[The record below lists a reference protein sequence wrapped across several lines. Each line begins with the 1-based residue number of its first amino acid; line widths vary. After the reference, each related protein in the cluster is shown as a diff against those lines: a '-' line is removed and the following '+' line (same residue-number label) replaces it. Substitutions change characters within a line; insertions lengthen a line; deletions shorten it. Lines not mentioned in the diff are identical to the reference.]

1 MRRPLEARNLRG
13 RSTAQ
18 GGKHGTGDEQMS
30 METDK
35 AKVTK
40 SILDALMGLDRE
52 EKDGEKQLQI
62 RAEAMVEYALQI
74 YGLNRIFPKV
84 EYIVTMSDI
93 LAAYE
98 RGDEFYEPQ

>member
-1 MRRPLEARNLRG
+1 
-13 RSTAQ
+13 
-18 GGKHGTGDEQMS
+18 MS

-40 SILDALMGLDRE
+40 SILDALRGLDLE
-52 EKDGEKQLQI
+52 EKGGEKQLQI

-74 YGLNRIFPKV
+74 YGLNRIFPKA

>member
-1 MRRPLEARNLRG
+1 
-13 RSTAQ
+13 
-18 GGKHGTGDEQMS
+18 MS

-40 SILDALMGLDRE
+40 SILDALRGLDLE

-62 RAEAMVEYALQI
+62 GAEAMVEYALQI

-98 RGDEFYEPQ
+98 RGDEFYEP